1 MVSDDIVKQYKIDF
15 IRQFNTGAA
24 PLPPQ
29 IIEKLAIMYPHV
41 ALRQAWGMTES
52 CSCLTLTPPGLA
64 TYANA
69 AKVGKPV
76 PGTDIKIVN
85 VSTGEEAALGEE
97 GELWARG
104 PQVTMGYLNA
114 PEETA
119 KTYIP
124 DGYLRTGDLGT
135 VHPDG
140 FVTIH
145 DRIKE
150 MIKVRGHGVAP
161 AELEDALLGHP
172 KVVDAA
178 VIGIPHDYSGE
189 VPRAYVV
196 TVPGVPHNDA
206 TVLELQQHIE
216 SLKARYMRLAGGV
229 EFVDAIPKSA
239 AGKILRKA
247 LRAQYAEEAKKAAA
261 AQKAKL

>member
-1 MVSDDIVKQYKIDF
+1 MVSDDIVSKYKIDF

-29 IIEKLAIMYPHV
+29 IIEKLALMYPHV

-69 AKVGKPV
+69 AMVGKPV

-85 VSTGEEAALGEE
+85 VQTGEEAALGEE

-104 PQVTMGYLNA
+104 PQVTMGYLDA
-114 PEETA
+114 PDETS
-119 KTYIP
+119 KTYTP

-140 FVTIH
+140 FVAIH

-172 KVVDAA
+172 KVADAA

-196 TVPGVPHNDA
+196 TVPGVAQNDA

-247 LRAQYAEEAKKAAA
+247 LRARHAEQAKAAA
-261 AQKAKL
+261 APKAKL